1 MAQKTVRCAA
11 AVYKPPAH
19 KDASF
24 ICTDMQAITN
34 RKLWLAKRLE
44 DAFFSNNVLSAV
56 MVILEEKSSTSLVDR
71 LDEVASRE
79 LQKNEFKNVTLI
91 LRAFEQIISKDKD
104 CINILVHQGVVIKML
119 NWFERV
125 SEHLKM
131 QQKASKGPVQL
142 MEVFYEVSMS
152 LCQSDVEDNGKILE
166 VLLLRFGAVVIDQEV
181 KFGLRLEAIKTINS
195 MLDNSSKEFRRKI
208 CQSDDHNFLLEEF
221 AKVIV
226 DVGDYEMQVAVSEAL
241 CRMTPKKLREEL
253 VGKWF
258 NYRSFASTFT
268 AIRVKEFE
276 TDCRIFLNE
285 LNSYFGDSRR
295 VFSFPCTRAFLDFT
309 ELFKPED
316 ELLKE
321 FWVDFNV
328 GTSCISFF
336 VHDPEGTLWELI
348 HLPKEALCTYSL
360 RECDDRKLLS
370 VHMNVDVSHGNTVG
384 KMVQIAFD
392 SKYDIQTAV
401 EKVFGRGEDSQLPED
416 PKHVASV
423 WEDSG
428 IPVTLTDSAPKLS
441 SLPVTDTAGRPHVSF
456 VIQSGP
462 SHLPSPK
469 VRRIQAEDS
478 FCLRIDS
485 DTEVA
490 RAKATIFGQPLSSN
504 GSVSSVRSLPS
515 TMSEMKSVQ
524 KRKLRPFHSESDSH
538 ALASERR
545 SSKETPRHDY
555 TRKKPRLKS
564 KLKVLPLSSPSSSNE
579 DEYFKESTPKGK
591 LLGRERA
598 EDASWSQSKAKVH
611 SLDTSHPSKETTV
624 DSGFQD
630 KVSFEDTVFAEDEP
644 VIVIEEQE
652 VSKEP
657 PPPPPSKRPSTSTEL
672 PVGSEVTET
681 QLQKEEESS
690 FLTLKPRRLFPSTSL
705 ESATALMEDEESET
719 EMGSGVIAAF
729 NTFKTQLREHFSS
742 RYKKIE
748 AKSLRSLT
756 DCQKNVTSLL
766 QTAHNQRLVH
776 LEHFQDTVV
785 QQLGQLEQN
794 CLSLKN
800 IEQETVRFWQSESD
814 TVKAFCDKQQKRLDS
829 LDILRESV
837 QVPQRQGKSTEA
849 TASVSSDAPTT
860 LLAAVP
866 VSAETEKS
874 QRGPN
879 TVPAP
884 TAST

>member
-1 MAQKTVRCAA
+1 M
-11 AVYKPPAH
+11 
-19 KDASF
+19 
-24 ICTDMQAITN
+24 N
-34 RKLWLAKRLE
+34 LANRLE

-56 MVILEEKSSTSLVDR
+56 RVILEEKSSTSLIDR

-91 LRAFEQIISKDKD
+91 LRAIEQIISKDKD
-104 CINILVHQGVVIKML
+104 CINRLVHQGVVIKML

-142 MEVFYEVSMS
+142 LEVFYEVSMS
-152 LCQSDVEDNGKILE
+152 LCQSHVEENSKILE
-166 VLLLRFGAVVIDQEV
+166 VLLLRFGAVVIDQDV

-195 MLDNSSKEFRRKI
+195 MLDNSSKDFRRKI

-258 NYRSFASTFT
+258 NYRSFTSTFT

-295 VFSFPCTRAFLDFT
+295 AFLDFT

-321 FWVDFNV
+321 FWVDFNI
-328 GTSCISFF
+328 GTSCISLF

-370 VHMNVDVSHGNTVG
+370 VHMNVDISHGNTVG

-401 EKVFGRGEDSQLPED
+401 EKVFGRGEGSELPED
-416 PKHVASV
+416 PQHVAPV
-423 WEDSG
+423 GEDSG
-428 IPVTLTDSAPKLS
+428 IPVIPTDGTPKLAS
-441 SLPVTDTAGRPHVSF
+441 HPVTETAETRHVSF
-456 VIQSGP
+456 VLQTGP
-462 SHLPSPK
+462 SLLPSTK
-469 VRRIQAEDS
+469 GRKIQADDS
-478 FCLRIDS
+478 FSLRIDS

-490 RAKATIFGQPLSSN
+490 RAKVTIFGQPLSSN

-515 TMSEMKSVQ
+515 TMSEMKSAQ
-524 KRKLRPFHSESDSH
+524 KRKLRPFHSEGDSR
-538 ALASERR
+538 APASERR
-545 SSKETPRHDY
+545 SSKEMPRHNY
-555 TRKKPRLKS
+555 TRKRPRLRS
-564 KLKVLPLSSPSSSNE
+564 KLKVLPLSSPSSNE
-579 DEYFKESTPKGK
+579 DEYFKESTPKRK
-591 LLGRERA
+591 LLERERA

-611 SLDTSHPSKETTV
+611 SLDSFHPSKETTV
-624 DSGFQD
+624 DSGFQE

-644 VIVIEEQE
+644 VIEEHE
-652 VSKEP
+652 VNEEP
-657 PPPPPSKRPSTSTEL
+657 PSLPGKKPSASTEL
-672 PVGSEVTET
+672 PVGPEVTEM
-681 QLQKEEESS
+681 QLQKEESP
-690 FLTLKPRRLFPSTSL
+690 FLTLKPRRLFPSVSL
-705 ESATALMEDEESET
+705 ESATETMTQALMEGEESET
-719 EMGSGVIAAF
+719 ELGSGVIAAF
-729 NTFKTQLREHFSS
+729 NTFKAQLREHFSS

-800 IEQETVRFWQSESD
+800 IEKETVRFWQSESD
-814 TVKAFCDKQQKRLDS
+814 TVKSFCDEQQKRLDS
-829 LDILRESV
+829 LDILKEGV
-837 QVPQRQGKSTEA
+837 QVPQSQAKSTEA
-849 TASVSSDAPTT
+849 RASVSSDASPP

-866 VSAETEKS
+866 VSVETEKS
-874 QRGPN
+874 QKGPN

-884 TAST
+884 TSSA

>member
-1 MAQKTVRCAA
+1 M
-11 AVYKPPAH
+11 
-19 KDASF
+19 
-24 ICTDMQAITN
+24 
-34 RKLWLAKRLE
+34 
-44 DAFFSNNVLSAV
+44 LSLT
-56 MVILEEKSSTSLVDR
+56 MRYFLF
-71 LDEVASRE
+71 E
-79 LQKNEFKNVTLI
+79 L
-91 LRAFEQIISKDKD
+91 
-104 CINILVHQGVVIKML
+104 HML

-142 MEVFYEVSMS
+142 LEVFYEVSMS

-221 AKVIV
+221 AKVMI
-226 DVGDYEMQVAVSEAL
+226 DIGDYEMQVAVSEAL

-258 NYRSFASTFT
+258 NYRSFTSTFT

-321 FWVDFNV
+321 FWVDFNI

-336 VHDPEGTLWELI
+336 VHDPEGSLWELI
-348 HLPKEALCTYSL
+348 HLPKEVLCTYSL
-360 RECDDRKLLS
+360 RVCDDRKLLS
-370 VHMNVDVSHGNTVG
+370 VYMNVDISHGNTVG

-392 SKYDIQTAV
+392 SKYDIQMAV
-401 EKVFGRGEDSQLPED
+401 EKVYGRGKDAELPED
-416 PKHVASV
+416 PKHVV
-423 WEDSG
+423 PVDEDSG
-428 IPVTLTDSAPKLS
+428 ISVIPTDSTPKLASHPVTE
-441 SLPVTDTAGRPHVSF
+441 TAGRPHVSF
-456 VIQSGP
+456 ALQSGP
-462 SHLPSPK
+462 SLLPSSK
-469 VRRIQAEDS
+469 GRRIQVDDS
-478 FCLRIDS
+478 FSLIIDS

-490 RAKATIFGQPLSSN
+490 RAKAIIFGQPLSSN

-515 TMSEMKSVQ
+515 TKSEMKASQ
-524 KRKLRPFHSESDSH
+524 KRKLRPFHSEGDSR
-538 ALASERR
+538 APASERR
-545 SSKETPRHDY
+545 SSMTPRHDY
-555 TRKKPRLKS
+555 TRKRPRLKS
-564 KLKVLPLSSPSSSNE
+564 KLKVLPLSSPSSNE
-579 DEYFKESTPKGK
+579 DEYFQELTPKRK
-591 LLGRERA
+591 HLERERA

-611 SLDTSHPSKETTV
+611 GLDSSHPSKETTA
-624 DSGFQD
+624 DSGFQEKD
-630 KVSFEDTVFAEDEP
+630 SFENTVFAEDEP
-644 VIVIEEQE
+644 VIEEHE
-652 VSKEP
+652 VGEEP
-657 PPPPPSKRPSTSTEL
+657 PPSPSKRPSASTEL
-672 PVGSEVTET
+672 PVSPEVTKMH
-681 QLQKEEESS
+681 LQKEESP
-690 FLTLKPRRLFPSTSL
+690 FPTLKPRRLFPSISL
-705 ESATALMEDEESET
+705 DSATETLTQALMEDEESET
-719 EMGSGVIAAF
+719 ELGSGVIAAF
-729 NTFKTQLREHFSS
+729 NTFKAQLREHFSS

-800 IEQETVRFWQSESD
+800 IEKETMRFWQSESN
-814 TVKAFCDKQQKRLDS
+814 TVKAFCDEQQKRLDS
-829 LDILRESV
+829 LDILKEGV
-837 QVPQRQGKSTEA
+837 QVPQSQAKSTEA
-849 TASVSSDAPTT
+849 RASVSSDASLP
-860 LLAAVP
+860 LLVAVP
-866 VSAETEKS
+866 VGAETEKS

-879 TVPAP
+879 SGPAP